1 MKPSACDKD
10 TITESD
16 LTREMLARLGM
27 KSDKER
33 LIGACQNLH
42 DLVYIYVS
50 STNTI
55 FRLLNAHLGTNFP
68 IMPVKEHFSIREN
81 LQLIVSA
88 LKEMQATVETK
99 DKDVRGRISHSLYGM
114 IADPTTSLQDKIA
127 AVKEIYEN
135 YKEVAESIMGALI
148 AVMLKHGNLP
158 DTVES
163 AFHQL
168 LTSPALSLQVSEL
181 LVEYAD
187 ILKILQQYETPSTT
201 EGNSSLSGTSQQF
214 RLHSPPSSSSLL
226 VFLQT
231 ILQGQRSIKKS
242 QKIAADYLEEAF
254 SVLKPPCEGFQT
266 FVKMVETCVLAIT
279 DKQKET

>member
-1 MKPSACDKD
+1 MS
-10 TITESD
+10 IQESD
-16 LTREMLARLGM
+16 STPEMLARLGL
-27 KSDKER
+27 KSDKDR
-33 LIGACQNLH
+33 LIEACENLH

-55 FRLLNAHLGTNFP
+55 FRLLQVHHGTNFP
-68 IMPVKEHFSIREN
+68 IMPVKEHFSIKEN
-81 LQLIVSA
+81 LQLVVSA

-99 DKDVRGRISHSLYGM
+99 DKDLQGSISHSLYAK

-127 AVKEIYEN
+127 AVKEVYEN
-135 YKEVAESIMGALI
+135 YKEVVESITGTLI

-163 AFHQL
+163 AVHQL
-168 LTSPALSLQVSEL
+168 LSSPALSLQVSEL

-201 EGNSSLSGTSQQF
+201 EGSSSLSETSQQL
-214 RLHSPPSSSSLL
+214 RLHSPPSPTSLF

-231 ILQGQRSIKKS
+231 ILQGHRSIKKS

-254 SVLKPPCEGFQT
+254 RVLKPPCEGFQT
-266 FVKMVETCVLAIT
+266 FVKTVEACILAIT
-279 DKQKET
+279 DN